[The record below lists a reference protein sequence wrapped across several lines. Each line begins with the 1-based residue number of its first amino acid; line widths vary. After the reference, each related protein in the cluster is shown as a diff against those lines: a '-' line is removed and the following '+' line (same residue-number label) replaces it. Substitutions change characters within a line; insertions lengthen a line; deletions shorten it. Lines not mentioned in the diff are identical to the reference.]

1 MNKYNVVMEMNDSTV
16 VTEYE
21 PVKRKSD
28 SYQSEQALE
37 NEFIRMLTE
46 QGYDYLEIHDSEAL
60 IKNLRTQLEIVNA
73 YKFTDSEWDRFFN
86 DSIANNNDGIV
97 EKTRKIQED
106 NIQVLKRDDG
116 TSKNITLIDKKCIH
130 NNRLQVINQYVENS
144 GNYDNRYDVTVLVNG
159 LPLVHIEL
167 KRRGVAL
174 KEAFNQINRY
184 QRDSFWAG
192 SGLYE
197 YIQIFVISNGTS
209 TKYYSNTTRESH
221 IKEQTSTRN
230 KSKKTSNSFEFTS
243 YWADS
248 NNKVISDLVDF
259 TRTFFVKHTI
269 LNILTKYCVFTSED
283 LLLVMRPYQIVATER
298 ILNRIQVATNYKK
311 MGTIEAGGYIWHTT
325 GSGKTLTSFK
335 TAQLASK
342 LEYIDK
348 VLFVVDRKDLDY
360 QTMKEYDRFQKGA
373 ANGNRSTKVLQKQ
386 LEDTTSKIIVTTIQ
400 KLSEFVKRNKNHPVY
415 QKHIVLIFD
424 ECHRSQFG
432 DMHKMIVQNFKNY
445 HLFGFTGT
453 PIFAKNAGRTTNP
466 DFCTTEQAFGE
477 KLHTYTI
484 VDAINDGNVL
494 PFRIDYINTIKA
506 KEGMTDKEVEAIN
519 TEEALSSP
527 ERVSNV
533 VSYIIEHF
541 DQKTKRNSF
550 YDLKGQRVNGFN
562 SMFAVASIPM
572 AKKYYLEFKKQLEE
586 KQKGL
591 TIATI
596 YSYAQNEEDT
606 SDGIL
611 DDEGFE
617 TDLLDKSSRE
627 FLDFAINEYN
637 KKFKTNFSSEGNG
650 FQDYYKDLSD
660 KVKHREIDLLIVVNM
675 FLTGFDA
682 TTLNTL
688 WVDKNLKQHG
698 LIQAY
703 SRTNRILNSVKTY
716 GNIVCFRNLQE
727 ATNDAI
733 ALFGDKNA
741 TGIVLLKSY
750 EDYYYGYEDDNGK
763 KQIGYE
769 ERIAMLLQK
778 YPLGVQIV
786 GEKAEKDF
794 IVSIGNI
801 LRLRNILSSFDKFA
815 GNEILSERDFQ
826 DYTGM
831 YVDLYQKYKQKD
843 DGEKESIK
851 DDIVFEMEL
860 VKQVEV
866 NIDYILMLVAKYHQS
881 NCEDKE
887 ILGTIDKAIK
897 SSLALRS
904 KKELIDGFISKINA
918 DTNVMDD
925 WGKFVKEQKEIDLKK
940 IINDENLNE
949 EETRKFLDNA
959 FRDGQVKTNGA
970 DIEKILPPM
979 RRFGGG
985 NRAKKKENI
994 IVKVKKFFEKY
1005 FGLRVDQDNDKSIYL
1020 SQDKEEYLMAAED
1033 SEKYDPFEQNKG
1045 KFKTESGRDIYYYG
1059 EEFGGMPVVNK
1070 TFKGIS
1076 TLNDLFGILLKA
1088 WSRETA
1094 YPSAQ
1099 KDPEYNKSND
1109 PTYGQCAITAT
1120 LVYDMF
1126 GGTIHK
1132 IKVNGGGTHYF
1143 NKINDHYI
1151 DLTRDQF
1158 DLYNIP
1164 INYEPNET
1172 IDREYCGK
1180 NADTLKRFNLL
1191 KQKIEEIVK

>member
-37 NEFIRMLTE
+37 NEFIRMLKE
-46 QGYDYLEIHDSEAL
+46 QGYDYLEIHDSESL
-60 IKNLRTQLEIVNA
+60 IKNLRTQLEIVND

-106 NIQVLKRDDG
+106 NIQVLKRDNG

-144 GNYDNRYDVTVLVNG
+144 GNYDNRYDVTILVNG

-259 TRTFFVKHTI
+259 TRTFFAKHTI

-311 MGTIEAGGYIWHTT
+311 MGTIEASGYIWHTT

-415 QKHIVLIFD
+415 QKHLVLIFD

-453 PIFAKNAGRTTNP
+453 PIFAKNAGRTANP

-494 PFRIDYINTIKA
+494 PFRIDYINTLKA
-506 KEGMTDKEVEAIN
+506 KERMTDKEVAAIN

-586 KQKGL
+586 KQKDL

-627 FLDFAINEYN
+627 FLDFAIDEYN

-660 KVKHREIDLLIVVNM
+660 KVKHREVDLLIVVNM

-750 EDYYYGYEDDNGK
+750 EDYYYGYEDYKGK

-801 LRLRNILSSFDKFA
+801 LRLRNILSSFDKFT
-815 GNEILSERDFQ
+815 GNEVLTERDFQ

-831 YVDLYQKYKQKD
+831 YVDLYQKYKQKN

-949 EETRKFLDNA
+949 KETRKFLDNA
-959 FRDGQVKTNGA
+959 FRDGQVKTNGT

-1005 FGLRVDQDNDKSIYL
+1005 FGLGTADKNDDGIEYKVTDEESNNLSRV
-1020 SQDKEEYLMAAED
+1020 AED
-1033 SEKYDPFEQNKG
+1033 EEKYTN
-1045 KFKTESGRDIYYYG
+1045 
-1059 EEFGGMPVVNK
+1059 
-1070 TFKGIS
+1070 
-1076 TLNDLFGILLKA
+1076 
-1088 WSRETA
+1088 
-1094 YPSAQ
+1094 
-1099 KDPEYNKSND
+1099 
-1109 PTYGQCAITAT
+1109 
-1120 LVYDMF
+1120 
-1126 GGTIHK
+1126 
-1132 IKVNGGGTHYF
+1132 
-1143 NKINDHYI
+1143 
-1151 DLTRDQF
+1151 
-1158 DLYNIP
+1158 
-1164 INYEPNET
+1164 
-1172 IDREYCGK
+1172 
-1180 NADTLKRFNLL
+1180 
-1191 KQKIEEIVK
+1191 

>member
-46 QGYDYLEIHDSEAL
+46 QGYDYLKIHDSESL
-60 IKNLRTQLEIVNA
+60 IKNLRTQLEIVND
-73 YKFTDSEWDRFFN
+73 YRFTDSEWDRFFN

-144 GNYDNRYDVTVLVNG
+144 GNYDNRYDVTILVNG
-159 LPLVHIEL
+159 LPLVHVEL

-243 YWADS
+243 FWADA
-248 NNKVISDLVDF
+248 NNKVIPDLVDF
-259 TRTFFVKHTI
+259 TRTFFAKHTI

-415 QKHIVLIFD
+415 QKHLVLIFD

-453 PIFAKNAGRTTNP
+453 PIFAKNAGKTTNP

-494 PFRIDYINTIKA
+494 PFRIDYINTIKV

-586 KQKGL
+586 KQKDL

-794 IVSIGNI
+794 IASIGNI

-815 GNEILSERDFQ
+815 GNEILTERDFQ

-959 FRDGQVKTNGA
+959 FRDGQVKTNGT

-985 NRAKKKENI
+985 NRAEKKENI
-994 IVKVKKFFEKY
+994 IIKVKKFFEKY
-1005 FGLRVDQDNDKSIYL
+1005 FGLGTADKNDDGFEYKVT
-1020 SQDKEEYLMAAED
+1020 DEEENGNFDMVAEEG
-1033 SEKYDPFEQNKG
+1033 EKYKHE
-1045 KFKTESGRDIYYYG
+1045 
-1059 EEFGGMPVVNK
+1059 
-1070 TFKGIS
+1070 
-1076 TLNDLFGILLKA
+1076 
-1088 WSRETA
+1088 
-1094 YPSAQ
+1094 
-1099 KDPEYNKSND
+1099 
-1109 PTYGQCAITAT
+1109 
-1120 LVYDMF
+1120 
-1126 GGTIHK
+1126 
-1132 IKVNGGGTHYF
+1132 
-1143 NKINDHYI
+1143 
-1151 DLTRDQF
+1151 
-1158 DLYNIP
+1158 
-1164 INYEPNET
+1164 
-1172 IDREYCGK
+1172 
-1180 NADTLKRFNLL
+1180 
-1191 KQKIEEIVK
+1191 

>member
-46 QGYDYLEIHDSEAL
+46 QGYDYLEIHDSESL
-60 IKNLRTQLEIVNA
+60 IKNLRTQLEIVND

-144 GNYDNRYDVTVLVNG
+144 GNYDNRYDVTILVNG
-159 LPLVHIEL
+159 LPLVHVEL

-230 KSKKTSNSFEFTS
+230 KSKKTCNSFEFTS

-259 TRTFFVKHTI
+259 TRTFFAKHTI

-342 LEYIDK
+342 LKYIDK

-415 QKHIVLIFD
+415 QKHLVLIFD

-586 KQKGL
+586 KQKDL

-627 FLDFAINEYN
+627 FLDFAIDEYN

-794 IVSIGNI
+794 IASIGNI

-815 GNEILSERDFQ
+815 GNAILSERDFQ

-949 EETRKFLDNA
+949 KETRKFLDNA
-959 FRDGQVKTNGA
+959 FRDGQVKTNGT

-985 NRAKKKENI
+985 NRAEKKENI

-1005 FGLRVDQDNDKSIYL
+1005 FGLGTADKNDDGFEYKVT
-1020 SQDKEEYLMAAED
+1020 DEEKNGNFDMVAEEG
-1033 SEKYDPFEQNKG
+1033 EKYL
-1045 KFKTESGRDIYYYG
+1045 I
-1059 EEFGGMPVVNK
+1059 
-1070 TFKGIS
+1070 
-1076 TLNDLFGILLKA
+1076 
-1088 WSRETA
+1088 
-1094 YPSAQ
+1094 
-1099 KDPEYNKSND
+1099 
-1109 PTYGQCAITAT
+1109 
-1120 LVYDMF
+1120 
-1126 GGTIHK
+1126 
-1132 IKVNGGGTHYF
+1132 
-1143 NKINDHYI
+1143 
-1151 DLTRDQF
+1151 
-1158 DLYNIP
+1158 
-1164 INYEPNET
+1164 
-1172 IDREYCGK
+1172 
-1180 NADTLKRFNLL
+1180 
-1191 KQKIEEIVK
+1191 

>member
-1 MNKYNVVMEMNDSTV
+1 MMSKYNVVMEMSDSTV

-37 NEFIRMLTE
+37 NEFIKMLTE

-60 IKNLRTQLEIVNA
+60 IKNLRTQLEIVND

-106 NIQVLKRDDG
+106 NIQVLKKDDG

-130 NNRLQVINQYVENS
+130 NNRLQVINQYVENT
-144 GNYDNRYDVTVLVNG
+144 GNYDNRYDVTILVNG

-243 YWADS
+243 YWADA
-248 NNKVISDLVDF
+248 NNKVIPDLVDF
-259 TRTFFVKHTI
+259 TRTFFAKHTI

-342 LEYIDK
+342 LDYIDK

-415 QKHIVLIFD
+415 QKHLVLIFD

-453 PIFAKNAGRTTNP
+453 PIFAKNAGKTTNP

-541 DQKTKRNSF
+541 DQKTKRNSC
-550 YDLKGQRVNGFN
+550 YDLKGQ
-562 SMFAVASIPM
+562 
-572 AKKYYLEFKKQLEE
+572 
-586 KQKGL
+586 
-591 TIATI
+591 
-596 YSYAQNEEDT
+596 
-606 SDGIL
+606 
-611 DDEGFE
+611 
-617 TDLLDKSSRE
+617 
-627 FLDFAINEYN
+627 
-637 KKFKTNFSSEGNG
+637 
-650 FQDYYKDLSD
+650 
-660 KVKHREIDLLIVVNM
+660 
-675 FLTGFDA
+675 
-682 TTLNTL
+682 
-688 WVDKNLKQHG
+688 
-698 LIQAY
+698 
-703 SRTNRILNSVKTY
+703 
-716 GNIVCFRNLQE
+716 
-727 ATNDAI
+727 
-733 ALFGDKNA
+733 
-741 TGIVLLKSY
+741 
-750 EDYYYGYEDDNGK
+750 
-763 KQIGYE
+763 
-769 ERIAMLLQK
+769 
-778 YPLGVQIV
+778 
-786 GEKAEKDF
+786 
-794 IVSIGNI
+794 
-801 LRLRNILSSFDKFA
+801 
-815 GNEILSERDFQ
+815 
-826 DYTGM
+826 
-831 YVDLYQKYKQKD
+831 
-843 DGEKESIK
+843 
-851 DDIVFEMEL
+851 
-860 VKQVEV
+860 
-866 NIDYILMLVAKYHQS
+866 
-881 NCEDKE
+881 
-887 ILGTIDKAIK
+887 
-897 SSLALRS
+897 
-904 KKELIDGFISKINA
+904 
-918 DTNVMDD
+918 
-925 WGKFVKEQKEIDLKK
+925 
-940 IINDENLNE
+940 
-949 EETRKFLDNA
+949 
-959 FRDGQVKTNGA
+959 
-970 DIEKILPPM
+970 
-979 RRFGGG
+979 
-985 NRAKKKENI
+985 
-994 IVKVKKFFEKY
+994 
-1005 FGLRVDQDNDKSIYL
+1005 
-1020 SQDKEEYLMAAED
+1020 
-1033 SEKYDPFEQNKG
+1033 
-1045 KFKTESGRDIYYYG
+1045 
-1059 EEFGGMPVVNK
+1059 
-1070 TFKGIS
+1070 
-1076 TLNDLFGILLKA
+1076 
-1088 WSRETA
+1088 
-1094 YPSAQ
+1094 
-1099 KDPEYNKSND
+1099 
-1109 PTYGQCAITAT
+1109 
-1120 LVYDMF
+1120 
-1126 GGTIHK
+1126 
-1132 IKVNGGGTHYF
+1132 
-1143 NKINDHYI
+1143 
-1151 DLTRDQF
+1151 
-1158 DLYNIP
+1158 
-1164 INYEPNET
+1164 
-1172 IDREYCGK
+1172 
-1180 NADTLKRFNLL
+1180 
-1191 KQKIEEIVK
+1191 

>member
-46 QGYDYLEIHDSEAL
+46 QGYDYLEIHNSESL
-60 IKNLRTQLEIVNA
+60 IKNLRTQLEIVND

-106 NIQVLKRDDG
+106 NIQVLKKDDG

-144 GNYDNRYDVTVLVNG
+144 GNYDNRYDVTILVNG

-259 TRTFFVKHTI
+259 TRTFFAKHTI
-269 LNILTKYCVFTSED
+269 LNILTKYCVFTSEE

-415 QKHIVLIFD
+415 QKHLVLIFD

-586 KQKGL
+586 KQKDL

-596 YSYAQNEEDT
+596 YSYAQNEED
-606 SDGIL
+606 SQDGIL

-716 GNIVCFRNLQE
+716 GNIICFRNLQE
-727 ATNDAI
+727 ATNNAI

-801 LRLRNILSSFDKFA
+801 LRLKNILSSFDKFA
-815 GNEILSERDFQ
+815 GNEILTERDFQ

-959 FRDGQVKTNGA
+959 FRDGQVKTNGT

-985 NRAKKKENI
+985 NRAEKKENI
-994 IVKVKKFFEKY
+994 IIKVKKFFEKY
-1005 FGLRVDQDNDKSIYL
+1005 FGLGTADKNDDGFEYKVTDEEESYDL
-1020 SQDKEEYLMAAED
+1020 NMVAEEGKEY
-1033 SEKYDPFEQNKG
+1033 
-1045 KFKTESGRDIYYYG
+1045 
-1059 EEFGGMPVVNK
+1059 
-1070 TFKGIS
+1070 
-1076 TLNDLFGILLKA
+1076 
-1088 WSRETA
+1088 
-1094 YPSAQ
+1094 
-1099 KDPEYNKSND
+1099 
-1109 PTYGQCAITAT
+1109 
-1120 LVYDMF
+1120 
-1126 GGTIHK
+1126 K
-1132 IKVNGGGTHYF
+1132 IK
-1143 NKINDHYI
+1143 
-1151 DLTRDQF
+1151 
-1158 DLYNIP
+1158 
-1164 INYEPNET
+1164 E
-1172 IDREYCGK
+1172 
-1180 NADTLKRFNLL
+1180 
-1191 KQKIEEIVK
+1191 

>member
-46 QGYDYLEIHDSEAL
+46 QGYDYLKIHDSESL
-60 IKNLRTQLEIVNA
+60 IKNLRTQLEIVND
-73 YKFTDSEWDRFFN
+73 YRFTDSEWDRFFN

-144 GNYDNRYDVTVLVNG
+144 GNYDNRYDVTILVNG
-159 LPLVHIEL
+159 LPLVHVEL

-243 YWADS
+243 FWADA
-248 NNKVISDLVDF
+248 NNKVIPDLVDF
-259 TRTFFVKHTI
+259 TRTFFAKHTI

-415 QKHIVLIFD
+415 QKHLVLIFD

-572 AKKYYLEFKKQLEE
+572 AKKYYLEFRKQLEA
-586 KQKGL
+586 KQKDL

-627 FLDFAINEYN
+627 FLDFAIDEYN

-794 IVSIGNI
+794 IVLIGNI

-815 GNEILSERDFQ
+815 GKEILSERDFQ

-959 FRDGQVKTNGA
+959 FRDGQVKTNGT

-985 NRAKKKENI
+985 NRAEKKENI

-1005 FGLRVDQDNDKSIYL
+1005 FGLGTADRNDDGFEYR
-1020 SQDKEEYLMAAED
+1020 DTNEEESYDLNMVAEEG
-1033 SEKYDPFEQNKG
+1033 EKYKHE
-1045 KFKTESGRDIYYYG
+1045 
-1059 EEFGGMPVVNK
+1059 
-1070 TFKGIS
+1070 
-1076 TLNDLFGILLKA
+1076 
-1088 WSRETA
+1088 
-1094 YPSAQ
+1094 
-1099 KDPEYNKSND
+1099 
-1109 PTYGQCAITAT
+1109 
-1120 LVYDMF
+1120 
-1126 GGTIHK
+1126 
-1132 IKVNGGGTHYF
+1132 
-1143 NKINDHYI
+1143 
-1151 DLTRDQF
+1151 
-1158 DLYNIP
+1158 
-1164 INYEPNET
+1164 
-1172 IDREYCGK
+1172 
-1180 NADTLKRFNLL
+1180 
-1191 KQKIEEIVK
+1191 